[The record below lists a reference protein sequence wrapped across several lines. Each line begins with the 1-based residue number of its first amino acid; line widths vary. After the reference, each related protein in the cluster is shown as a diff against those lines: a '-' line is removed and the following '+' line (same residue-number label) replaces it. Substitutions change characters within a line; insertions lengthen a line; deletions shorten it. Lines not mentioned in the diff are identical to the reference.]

1 MVLLYENTLKMD
13 YQISLCRN
21 CYCMTRTVKE
31 ESVGSVVKE
40 KMARKDD
47 WEEPE
52 VGMRTILM
60 PFLYFCLSGS
70 GKLNGGK

>member
-1 MVLLYENTLKMD
+1 
-13 YQISLCRN
+13 
-21 CYCMTRTVKE
+21 MTRTVKE